1 MNKLF
6 KGTMIK
12 LTNQQFFFCFVF
24 KLCDSRANTQEC
36 AEKPLAHSSQNI
48 ALILIFIGIFISRLS
63 ITDVRALLKKKKKY
77 NY

>member
-12 LTNQQFFFCFVF
+12 LTNQVFLFFF

-36 AEKPLAHSSQNI
+36 TEKSLAHSSQNI
-48 ALILIFIGIFISRLS
+48 ALILIFVGIFISRLS
-63 ITDVRALLKKKKKY
+63 ITDVSDLYFKKKKKKY